1 MAAQQLREQKNTME
15 LFWARPQNLDPEVE
29 REELIEA
36 NLYDLVHAFALLL
49 KRTQKKAA
57 LTIDPDQFSV
67 KQKIQELSEYMEKHE
82 KLSLIEYAKT
92 LEERIEMIV
101 LFLAILE
108 MIRLNM
114 LRIYQGELFGDILIY
129 RQ

>member
-1 MAAQQLREQKNTME
+1 
-15 LFWARPQNLDPEVE
+15 
-29 REELIEA
+29 
-36 NLYDLVHAFALLL
+36 FAILL
-49 KRTQKKAA
+49 KKTQKKQA

-67 KQKIQELSEYMEKHE
+67 KQKIQELSEYLEQHE
-82 KLSLIEYAKT
+82 KVSLTNYANK

-114 LRIYQGELFGDILIY
+114 LRIYQGELFGDILLY

>member
-1 MAAQQLREQKNTME
+1 
-15 LFWARPQNLDPEVE
+15 V
-29 REELIEA
+29 EA

-49 KRTQKKAA
+49 KKTQKRAA
-57 LTIDPDQFSV
+57 LAIEPDQFTV
-67 KQKIQELSEYMEKHE
+67 QQKIQELSEYLEKHE
-82 KLSLIEYAKT
+82 HVSLTEYT
-92 LEERIEMIV
+92 RSLEARIEMIV

-114 LRIYQGELFGDILIY
+114 LRIFQGEHFGDILIY